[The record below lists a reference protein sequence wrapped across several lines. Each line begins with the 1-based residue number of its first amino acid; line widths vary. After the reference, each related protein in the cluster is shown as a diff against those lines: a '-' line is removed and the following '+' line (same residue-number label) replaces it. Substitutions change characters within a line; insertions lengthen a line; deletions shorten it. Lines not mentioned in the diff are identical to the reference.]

1 MKHVTVVLL
10 CCLLT
15 FGVEAQSPLAGAL
28 GARIRDKIREK
39 MTRIFKEKCEIDQA
53 LCRPDQTVQPRK
65 ALNGG
70 CDDYLDAVIPKP
82 SPPVDINAECEPDTK
97 GICFLCLDEEKTVK
111 SAHKFEIEYECTD
124 DCRRRPFGPT
134 PDTCPDFKN
143 AKCTKA

>member
-39 MTRIFKEKCEIDQA
+39 MTRIFKEKCGIDQA

-82 SPPVDINAECEPDTK
+82 SLPVDINAECEPVCYLIK
-97 GICFLCLDEEKTVK
+97 FL
-111 SAHKFEIEYECTD
+111 
-124 DCRRRPFGPT
+124 
-134 PDTCPDFKN
+134 
-143 AKCTKA
+143 